1 MFKTKELPVDKNT
14 GKYYEDPETGYFY
27 YGYCIELIYKI
38 QESMKVN
45 EMVSLGDTAI
55 SLHILQPALGEGGG

>member
-14 GKYYEDPETGYFY
+14 GKYYEDPVTGYYY
-27 YGYCIELIYKI
+27 YGYCIELIFKI

-45 EMVSLGDTAI
+45 IFQTQSF
-55 SLHILQPALGEGGG
+55 Q